1 MSEMSEGHFVR
12 HRSTGF
18 VGVHAGYTRLAHLME
33 LPGDQRGVR
42 VQLPDGSIRVA
53 SERNLERVGPTEFGQ
68 YATQIGLALTERQI
82 GAAGR
87 A

>member
-12 HRSTGF
+12 HRAIKF

-33 LPGDQRGVR
+33 LSGDQRGIR
-42 VQLPDGSIRVA
+42 VELPDGTIRVA

-68 YATQIGLALTERQI
+68 YATEIGVPLTERQTR
-82 GAAGR
+82 AAGR